1 MGNSDHADAGLD
13 QLRWV
18 ELAERLEAEKRRLY
32 EAIRT
37 YPTPIAGC
45 DQQFNHLLAEQA
57 RVSAELERV
66 RQAIAH
72 SGGAERA

>member
-1 MGNSDHADAGLD
+1 MGTSDHAGADRGKSSWL
-13 QLRWV
+13 
-18 ELAERLEAEKRRLY
+18 ELADRLEAEKRRLY

-72 SGGAERA
+72 AGP